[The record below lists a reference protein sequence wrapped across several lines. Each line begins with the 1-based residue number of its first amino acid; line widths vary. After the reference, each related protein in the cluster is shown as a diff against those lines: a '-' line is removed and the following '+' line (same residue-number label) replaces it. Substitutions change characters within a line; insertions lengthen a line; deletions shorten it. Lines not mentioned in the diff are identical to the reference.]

1 MKNWNALRSHM
12 CKVLAGLFF
21 WLCTACSP
29 AQAERVSRL
38 VVPFPPGGSLDQVAR
53 MLVPALSAGTGQT
66 FIVENR
72 PGADGALAADYVLR
86 HTGEE
91 RLLLLGS
98 SYLTTGQVQGSFKF
112 DVLTAFKPV
121 IQLGEFEILMV
132 AKANGRVTDLSSLL
146 NRLGQGGQTFSC
158 AAPPGQLVQACE
170 LLDSAFPNQWLVV
183 PFKGEA
189 QALQALR
196 GGHVDVMF
204 STRTAAFELI
214 QTGRLRLIGSAS
226 ARAALPPFE
235 SAPRLGVAVPGL
247 ELLAYIGVFAAASS
261 IENEELVRLNQII
274 NDSLRSGSF
283 LQFMHN
289 AHIRP
294 VGGSPKVMQETFLQS
309 VERQK
314 KWPLPK
320 AR

>member
-1 MKNWNALRSHM
+1 M
-12 CKVLAGLFF
+12 
-21 WLCTACSP
+21 ACS
-29 AQAERVSRL
+29 AAHAERVNRL

-53 MLVPALSAGTGQT
+53 MLAPALSAGTGQT
-66 FIVENR
+66 YIVENR

-98 SYLTTGQVQGSFKF
+98 SYLSTGQVKGTFKF

-121 IQLGEFEILMV
+121 IQVGEFEILMV
-132 AKANGRVTDLSSLL
+132 AQANGRVADLSSLL
-146 NRLGQGGQTFSC
+146 HQLGQGGQQWSC
-158 AAPPGQLVQACE
+158 AGPPGQLVQACE
-170 LLDSAFPNQWLVV
+170 LLASAFPNQWLVV

-204 STRTAAFELI
+204 ITRTAAFELI
-214 QTGRLRLIGSAS
+214 QTGRLRLIASAG
-226 ARAALPPFE
+226 ARAALPPFQ

-261 IENEELVRLNQII
+261 AENEEVLQLNHVI
-274 NDSLRSGSF
+274 NESMRTVSF
-283 LQFMHN
+283 MQFMHN

-294 VGGSPKVMQETFLQS
+294 VGGTPRVMQETFLQS

-314 KWPLPK
+314 KWQLPK
-320 AR
+320 PR